1 PWLAALAAQQL
12 DPLAVDPQLLRA
24 RAPGGGQTGP
34 RLEPPDAGRGL
45 AGQIVGAPAGVRLEI
60 EKALVL
66 TLQGG
71 KQRQQ
76 RHMLVNVRKVAG
88 VVLVTVFQAEDLRE
102 QQVTKRPRAAPWAA
116 GSSPV
121 RGLAAQ
127 SAAGD
132 FAPMNDSGKQRQ
144 QRHML
149 VNVRKVAGVMLVTVF
164 QAEGLREQQVT
175 KRPRAAPWAAGSSP
189 ARGLAAQSAAGD
201 FAPMNNSGKQRQQR
215 HMLVDIRK
223 VAGVVLVTVFQ
234 AEDLREQQVTKR
246 PRAAPWAAGSSPVR
260 GLAAQSAAG
269 DFAPMNNSGK
279 QRQQRH
285 MLVDIRKV

>member
-60 EKALVL
+60 EKALVF

-76 RHMLVNVRKVAG
+76 RHMLVDVRKVAG

-116 GSSPV
+116 GSSPA

-149 VNVRKVAGVMLVTVF
+149 VDV
-164 QAEGLREQQVT
+164 
-175 KRPRAAPWAAGSSP
+175 
-189 ARGLAAQSAAGD
+189 
-201 FAPMNNSGKQRQQR
+201 
-215 HMLVDIRK
+215 RK
-223 VAGVVLVTVFQ
+223 VAGVVLVPVFHIPPRS
-234 AEDLREQQVTKR
+234 ELRRELREPDWAGAVPRTAAKACCDSDASAWSVACWKAATTSFSLLAPAAADPSATKLATMVRPSSAPNVQSSVTR
-246 PRAAPWAAGSSPVR
+246 TVGGTSAPAE
-260 GLAAQSAAG
+260 
-269 DFAPMNNSGK
+269 
-279 QRQQRH
+279 
-285 MLVDIRKV
+285 